1 MKSFRLA
8 RRLFGVVSL
17 TLLAVHAAEPAPP
30 PPPYELKILSVQGE
44 VTVLRAGAQSAEP
57 AKKDD
62 VVRTGDRVRTGEFS
76 RLELQRPDGT
86 PLAFDELTDKV
97 IHPPDSKNGD
107 YEIEVRQGGMFLRDL
122 GKPKEQK
129 FRTPLASGAIL
140 GTEFA
145 LRVEPGGRTLVA
157 LFEGKVGLTNE
168 FGAIELAPGDEAIVE
183 PGQAP
188 FKRRLLAA
196 NAAVQWVLF
205 YPAILDPD
213 ALPLGGEPALADSLR
228 AYRTGDLPGALAAYP
243 AKRTPTSGA
252 ERTYFAQLALAAGQV
267 GRANAALA
275 GLDSP
280 EASALRSLIASVLGD
295 KAGQGDAPANNAA
308 RLLAAS
314 YAAQARNDLPAAL
327 ALARTATEANPK
339 FGFARARVAELE
351 FSFGRIGAAETALDR
366 ALELSP
372 RNAQALALKGFLLAA
387 ANQVEGATTWFEQ
400 ALAVDSHLGNA
411 WLGRGLCRIR
421 SGDLEGGRKDLQ
433 AAAAHEPTRAVLRSY
448 IAKAFTDEH
457 NFGFAGKE
465 LDRAKQLDPNDPT
478 AWLYSAL
485 LAQQDNRI
493 NAAVQELERSRS
505 LNDHRAVYRSRQLLD
520 QDRAVRGANLA
531 SVYRDAG
538 MVQPAVR
545 AASRA
550 VADDYAN
557 ASAHQFLASSYD
569 TIRDPRQFNLRYETP
584 WFSEL
589 LVANLL
595 APVGAGSLSQNVSQQ
610 EYSRLLERNRFG
622 LSSTTEY
629 FSNGLWAER
638 GSQFGNLG
646 NFGYALDAEYR
657 SDPGFGAN
665 TDQERI
671 SLYAKAKWQLGLSD
685 SLFAQVNYN
694 RYDSG
699 DTRQLYDP
707 NTASKGFRSKEE
719 QAPNV
724 FAGWHHQWSPGQ
736 DTLLLVSHLDDR
748 FAYADTNGIIP
759 VLRRPNTNSAANI
772 FLNRPF
778 ATTYDSDLSGNGVE
792 LQHIAQFEA
801 GNVGRHS
808 LIAGVRYQKGD
819 VDTSAGQTYASFQL
833 PGSFVLPPVSQSVN
847 SDLDRISVYSYDL
860 WQVLSSVRITAGV
873 SYERLDY
880 PVNIDLPPLSPG
892 QQTADKVSPKVGIEW
907 AILPQTHLRAAWTR
921 SLGGSYYDTS
931 VRLEPVQVAGFTQAF
946 RSLVPESVAGLAP
959 GSEFETLSVGL
970 DHQFSTRTYVIA
982 TAERLTSTA
991 DQSFGAFLWTVSGA
1005 GLVAPATTV
1014 NRKIDYQEESLS
1026 ISVNQLLGEHWAA
1039 GTSYR
1044 LTDSQLDELY
1054 PANLMG
1060 IASSPARN
1068 LSATLHQVS
1077 AFVRFTHECG
1087 FFGELSGSWNHQS
1100 SEGYSP
1106 ALADEDVW
1114 FCDLFVGYR
1123 FLQRRGEVRVG
1134 ILNLGDQDY
1143 RLNPLNLHD
1152 EWFRERTL
1160 FTSLRLNF

>member
-1 MKSFRLA
+1 MRFPRLSFQ
-8 RRLFGVVSL
+8 LFGAL
-17 TLLAVHAAEPAPP
+17 CLALMAPRAAEPVPATQ
-30 PPPYELKILSVQGE
+30 PYELKVLSVQGE
-44 VTVLRAGAQSAEP
+44 VTILREGSRAAAP

-62 VVRTGDRVRTGEFS
+62 VIRTGDRVRTGEFS

-97 IHPPDSKNGD
+97 IQAPGGKNGD

-157 LFEGKVGLTNE
+157 LFEGKVGLTNQ
-168 FGAIELAPGDEAIVE
+168 FGAVELASGEEAVVE
-183 PGQAP
+183 AGQAP
-188 FKRRLLAA
+188 FKRQILAA

-213 ALPLGGEPALADSLR
+213 SLQLGGEPVLAESLK
-228 AYRTGDLPGALAAYP
+228 AYQAGDLPAALAAYP
-243 AKRTPTSGA
+243 AQRQPTSAA
-252 ERTYFAQLALAAGQV
+252 ERAFFAQLALAAGQV
-267 GRANAALA
+267 PRAEAALT

-280 EASALRSLIASVLGD
+280 EALALRSLIATIRGD
-295 KAGQGDAPANNAA
+295 KAGQVESVPHNAA
-308 RLLAAS
+308 QLLAAS
-314 YAAQARNDLPAAL
+314 YAAQSRNDLPAAL
-327 ALARTATEANPK
+327 ESARTAARDFPQ
-339 FGFARARVAELE
+339 FGFAQARVAELE
-351 FSFGRIGAAETALDR
+351 FSFGRIAQAEAALDR
-366 ALELSP
+366 ALQLTP

-387 ANQVEGATTWFEQ
+387 ANHIEAAKTWFEQ

-448 IAKAFTDEH
+448 VAKAFTDEH
-457 NFGFAGKE
+457 NFGFATKE

-485 LAQQDNRI
+485 LAQQDNRV
-493 NAAVQELERSRS
+493 NTAVQELEQSQA
-505 LNDHRAVYRSRQLLD
+505 LNDNRAVYRSRQLLD

-538 MVQPAVR
+538 LNQPAVR

-595 APVGAGSLSQNVSQQ
+595 APVGAGPLSQNVSQQ
-610 EYSRLLERNRFG
+610 EYSRLLERNRLG

-629 FSNGLWAER
+629 FSNGLWTER
-638 GSQFGNLG
+638 GSQFGTLG

-657 SDPGFGAN
+657 GDPGFGAN

-671 SLYAKAKWQLGLSD
+671 SLYAKAKWQLGLND

-707 NTASKGFRSKEE
+707 NTASTGFRSKEE

-748 FAYADTNGIIP
+748 FSYADTNSIIP
-759 VLRRPNTNSAANI
+759 VLRRANTNSQPNL

-778 ATTYDSDLSGNGVE
+778 ATTYDSDLSGYGVE
-792 LQHIAQFEA
+792 LQHIAQFET
-801 GNVGRHS
+801 GSVGRHTV
-808 LIAGVRYQKGD
+808 IAGVRYQQGD

-833 PGSFVLPPVSQSVN
+833 PGSFVLPPASQAVN
-847 SDLDRISVYSYDL
+847 SDLDRVSVYVYDL

-880 PVNIDLPPLSPG
+880 PINIDLPPLAPG
-892 QQTADKVSPKVGIEW
+892 QQDADKVSPKVGFEW

-970 DHQFSTRTYVIA
+970 DHQFPTRTYVIA
-982 TAERLTSTA
+982 TAERLTSQA
-991 DQSFGAFLWTVSGA
+991 EQNFGAYLWTLSGA
-1005 GLVAPATTV
+1005 GLVAPATAVT
-1014 NRKIDYQEESLS
+1014 RQLDYEEKSVS
-1026 ISVNQLLGEHWAA
+1026 VSVNQLLGERWAA
-1039 GTSYR
+1039 GATYR

-1054 PANLMG
+1054 PAYLTG
-1060 IASSPARN
+1060 ITSSPARS

-1077 AFVRFTHECG
+1077 SFVRFTHECG
-1087 FFGELSGSWNHQS
+1087 FFGELSGSWNLQS
-1100 SEGYSP
+1100 SGGYSP
-1106 ALADEDVW
+1106 VLADEDVW
-1114 FCDLFVGYR
+1114 FFDVFVGYR

-1134 ILNLGDQDY
+1134 VLNLGDQDY